1 MVAIFRIC
9 LDEYGII
16 LGFVGLMQCRTPDI
30 WDNSCL
36 LQSAAPTIQS
46 PLGREEY
53 CRKFWQVKGQQYP
66 QGGIHL
72 AYLRCFLTYHFLNT
86 LVTTEIATDSKGYV

>member
-30 WDNSCL
+30 WDNSCVFYNLQHL
-36 LQSAAPTIQS
+36 LYNPH
-46 PLGREEY
+46 LEGR
-53 CRKFWQVKGQQYP
+53 
-66 QGGIHL
+66 
-72 AYLRCFLTYHFLNT
+72 N
-86 LVTTEIATDSKGYV
+86 IAESSGK